1 MSLGSGQNN
10 TSIFHFDTRPDVF
23 QFKLVSANFSMA
35 NINAAASKFR
45 LLRFA
50 EAR

>member
-35 NINAAASKFR
+35 NINAKFR